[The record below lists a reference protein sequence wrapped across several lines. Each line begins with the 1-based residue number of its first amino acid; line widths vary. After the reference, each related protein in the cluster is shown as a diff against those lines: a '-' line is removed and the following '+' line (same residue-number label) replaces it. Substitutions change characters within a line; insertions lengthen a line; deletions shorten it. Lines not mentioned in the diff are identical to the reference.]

1 MRAQEFLKLLAEAS
15 LFEINMGAKNL
26 RRAVQ
31 DIDALAGMEFE
42 MIVPNVETDVEP
54 EWEPDMDQDER
65 ARSFSAVRDF
75 FHDGD
80 YNGRRAVDNLMEE
93 LQGEYEEWQQEQ
105 TDESWK
111 SEGIDYMRD
120 FVEVND
126 LFDRDEALDQARD
139 EVMTANPDLP
149 QESEDFQK
157 LLSAKLDELQEQFVL
172 ESFEARGR
180 VYNDAFETFAEE
192 QREEYDE
199 RSFFDDQYQTM
210 SDIQSNFDITWPHYY
225 NINDGQNGDVDID
238 QVADEFGSYM
248 GKPVNASQRYHGA
261 RREAGHYVVE
271 PDGSLKGDNPGDS
284 GLEFV
289 SPPMPVKDLLADL
302 AKVKRWADKTGAYT
316 NDSTGLHINISVPN
330 YSIDKLDYTKL
341 AILMGD
347 EYVLELFGRTGN
359 TYAKSA
365 MDKIKTALK
374 TKPESA
380 AEIMK
385 LMKKGLDGF
394 ATKAI
399 HSGITEKYTSINT
412 KTGYIEFRSPGGD
425 WLDTKFDKIE
435 NTLMRFTVALN
446 AAIDPEAY
454 RKEYLTKL
462 YKLLSNDM
470 EKNDSDI
477 IQLFSNYSAGDL
489 DKAALIRQVRQ
500 KQLARNVAKGKATG
514 KMWWKVSN
522 PANSFASIE
531 VVASSK
537 EEAIDK
543 AIEPGNYP
551 DWARVKNTLKAT
563 PLRPY
568 TAPTQT
574 STVPQGSSTGN
585 WGVWVP
591 SLDRYA
597 TIGNAGP
604 RRFESEADAEAWIQD
619 YNTRHSGN
627 DLGLVAREVTAA
639 QPQEYEVFDRDT
651 GATVDTFTASNDQ
664 EVARGIND
672 YRTMGPHDLTPEQA
686 QQRYGLRR
694 AGSTPIAR
702 QPQFQEPDVRRGDL
716 TPRGPGPWEIYRL
729 SDNSSVRV
737 LSHTDRPS
745 AEVEARMALGMRGE
759 APELYG
765 VRTYAVRTPQPAQE
779 WTGAWLV
786 LNSEGRVLQRFT
798 GIGNVQADANRH
810 ASNWLRSNPRHMQA
824 GVTVVPEMA

>member
-1 MRAQEFLKLLAEAS
+1 
-15 LFEINMGAKNL
+15 
-26 RRAVQ
+26 
-31 DIDALAGMEFE
+31 
-42 MIVPNVETDVEP
+42 
-54 EWEPDMDQDER
+54 
-65 ARSFSAVRDF
+65 
-75 FHDGD
+75 
-80 YNGRRAVDNLMEE
+80 
-93 LQGEYEEWQQEQ
+93 
-105 TDESWK
+105 
-111 SEGIDYMRD
+111 
-120 FVEVND
+120 
-126 LFDRDEALDQARD
+126 
-139 EVMTANPDLP
+139 
-149 QESEDFQK
+149 
-157 LLSAKLDELQEQFVL
+157 
-172 ESFEARGR
+172 
-180 VYNDAFETFAEE
+180 
-192 QREEYDE
+192 
-199 RSFFDDQYQTM
+199 
-210 SDIQSNFDITWPHYY
+210 
-225 NINDGQNGDVDID
+225 
-238 QVADEFGSYM
+238 M

-271 PDGSLKGDNPGDS
+271 PDGSLEGDNPGDS

-522 PANSFASIE
+522 PANSFSSIE
-531 VVASSK
+531 LVASSK
-537 EEAIDK
+537 EEAIDI
-543 AIEPGNYP
+543 AVQPGNYP
-551 DWARVKNTLKAT
+551 DWARVKNTLRAT

-568 TAPTQT
+568 EEKPK
-574 STVPQGSSTGN
+574 G
-585 WGVWVP
+585 P
-591 SLDRYA
+591 SLNGRPSNPD
-597 TIGNAGP
+597 GNYVIVSQQDESAPVYRFMASGDQDAISVLRQWIAANP
-604 RRFESEADAEAWIQD
+604 GLYRWTFKKDAEQTLGQPGASAQPAADNQGDWGIWLDGAERFVRIPRGEDGGDGQALRRFSSQAAAKAFLERTREENPRMRTDISIREIPADYQWPPADTQE
-619 YNTRHSGN
+619 
-627 DLGLVAREVTAA
+627 
-639 QPQEYEVFDRDT
+639 PQEYEIFDRDT
-651 GATVDTFTASNDQ
+651 GATVDTFTASTDG
-664 EVARGIND
+664 EVARSLNN
-672 YRTMGPHDLTPEQA
+672 YRTMGPHRLTPAEA
-686 QQRYGLRR
+686 QQRFGLRR
-694 AGSTPIAR
+694 AGSTPIRR
-702 QPQFQEPDVRRGDL
+702 QPAFQEPNAGRGDL
-716 TPRGPGPWEIYRL
+716 TPRGPGPWEIYRI
-729 SDNSSVRV
+729 SDNSSVRE
-737 LSHTDRPS
+737 LGNTDRT
-745 AEVEARMALGMRGE
+745 AAGEEARRALGLRGE

-765 VRTYAVRTPQPAQE
+765 VRTRPGQQE
-779 WTGAWLV
+779 WTGEWLV
-786 LNSEGRVLQRFT
+786 LDPNGRELHRFS

-810 ASNWLRSNPRHMQA
+810 AMNWLRAHPGAMQA
-824 GVTVVPEMA
+824 GVTVVPEMQ